1 MRTAETK
8 KRPRTVD
15 LCWWRETRKE
25 SGSVTSHWSQM
36 SKDNLNLMETA
47 LLFIH
52 ISPRSPFLSERSV
65 KGKGLGQTLDE
76 DGDIAYRNG

>member
-25 SGSVTSHWSQM
+25 SSSVTSHRSQM

-47 LLFIH
+47 LLFIY
-52 ISPRSPFLSERSV
+52 IPLPSPFLSERV
-65 KGKGLGQTLDE
+65 LKGKGLGRTLDE
-76 DGDIAYRNG
+76 DGDISYRNC